1 MDTMLAKMKEVEERR
16 NRLLKGGP
24 QKEIERQHK
33 QGKLTAR
40 ERIEKL
46 FDKDTFKE
54 TDLWIRSAKTGFP
67 IDERELPGDGVVTG
81 IGDIHGRP
89 FYTYSHDF
97 TVGGG
102 TFGVVFHHKVTR
114 IMEMALEKKIPYIQI
129 VDSGGERIQDWFG
142 LPAFR
147 PMLGG
152 KKPIGGTMTMYRA
165 PGIISGIVPQ
175 ITLMLGPMYA
185 GSAYS
190 PTMADFMIMRK
201 NTSFMSVAS
210 PSLLKAVTFRDVTQE
225 EIGGAELHATTTG
238 TADFLAETDEEA
250 IEICRELIT
259 YLPQNYQEH
268 PPVVDLGDDPRRRD
282 ERLLEIVPGDLSR
295 PYDMH
300 DVIRSIVDK
309 GKFLEL
315 QSLFAKSL
323 IIGFGRLN
331 GQTIGIVA
339 NNPSVCDGVLSIDT
353 CDKEARFIRWC
364 DAFNVPLIFL
374 VDTIGFS
381 ASAEQEQSK
390 EGLLRTIPK
399 PVFAISEATVPMIT
413 VYVGR
418 CSGPALLMMGTLRMG
433 VDVTLCWPSAQVARM
448 NPERAVEIIHG
459 DEIRSSSE
467 PDHLRSVK
475 LSQLLKDYINY
486 PYHAVEKAMVND
498 IIDPRDTR
506 PTLINTFK
514 YLADKQPRPRPQRK
528 HSLIPQ

>member
-1 MDTMLAKMKEVEERR
+1 MDNMLAKIREVEERR

-24 QKEIERQHK
+24 QKEIDRQHE

-46 FDKDTFKE
+46 FDRETFQE
-54 TDLWIRSAKTGFP
+54 TDLWIRSAKTGFQ
-67 IDERELPGDGVVTG
+67 IDEKKLPGDGVITG
-81 IGDIHGRP
+81 IGAVHGRP

-210 PSLLKAVTFRDVTQE
+210 PSLLKAVTSRDVTQE

-259 YLPQNYQEH
+259 YLPLNYMDRS
-268 PPVVDLGDDPRRRD
+268 PVVDLGDDPNRRD
-282 ERLLEIVPGDLSR
+282 EHLLEIVPGDLSR

-300 DVIRSIVDK
+300 EVIRCIVDK
-309 GKFLEL
+309 SKFLEL

-323 IIGFGRLN
+323 IIGFGRLD
-331 GQTIGIVA
+331 GQTVGIVA
-339 NNPSVCDGVLSIDT
+339 NNPSMSDGVLTIDT

-364 DAFNVPLIFL
+364 DAFNIPLIFL

-381 ASAEQEQSK
+381 SSVEQEQSK

-399 PVFAISEATVPMIT
+399 PVFAICEATVPMIT
-413 VYVGR
+413 LYVGR

-433 VDVTLCWPSAQVARM
+433 VDVVLCWPSAQVARM
-448 NPERAVEIIHG
+448 NPAQAVEIIYSE
-459 DEIRSSSE
+459 EISSSKE
-467 PDHLRSVK
+467 PDNFRSVK
-475 LSQLLKDYINY
+475 LSQLLTEHVNY
-486 PYHAVEKAMVND
+486 PYHALEQAMVND

-506 PTLINTFK
+506 PSLIRSLKTLVN
-514 YLADKQPRPRPQRK
+514 KQPRPRPLRK
-528 HSLIPQ
+528 HSLPPQ